1 LIPLKN
7 QNTLSKKYCKTRRA
21 WPLLPWKPTYLCFAF
36 FGFILFGV
44 VAGVC
49 RRIDKSSKGNKKQ
62 MVWGSCVGLVFIA
75 LASAF
80 GGQAALHGFVLP

>member
-36 FGFILFGV
+36 FGFISVFGV
-44 VAGVC
+44 VVGVC
-49 RRIDKSSKGNKKQ
+49 WWIDKSSKGNKKQ
-62 MVWGSCVGLVFIA
+62 IVRAVCRL
-75 LASAF
+75 
-80 GGQAALHGFVLP
+80 GFY